1 MDVDV
6 TINTDVTMRDAA
18 PAGGAKRFRA
28 GDEILGR
35 YVVEAEL
42 GQGGMGVVYL
52 CLDKVGG
59 VKVAVK
65 GLPPEVSHSAYEMDC
80 VRDNYQLVS
89 ELRHANIAG
98 YRTLEQD
105 ANGDYYLVMDLARGM
120 GLNRWIRQNGKDA
133 DVAKKIAI
141 LRQIADALDYA
152 HSHKPT
158 RIIHRDIK
166 PGNIMVD
173 EGGHVMLLDFG
184 LAAQIRSSFGHVS
197 LEVLS
202 QSGTRTYKAP
212 EQWRGQPQRAATDQ
226 YALGV
231 VAYEM
236 LSGGLPFDDDD
247 EAVLRQAVLNEP
259 VADIDG
265 LPASMNAALKKA
277 MAKQG
282 EGRFATCGAFIDALE
297 GKTAATARVAPD
309 RMRIAIVVG
318 IVLLI
323 VALAGCWL
331 LLGHGR
337 GGSGQKTAV
346 PKLEQVMDVSA
357 PKPIESKPEPE
368 SVSEPKPMPRP
379 KPGLEQK
386 PPSEP
391 ELPAE
396 PETNRVVELPEV
408 TRAILERQ
416 AKARELIIRKR
427 QEMEEILKNA
437 EKRKAEEIR
446 N

>member
-1 MDVDV
+1 MNDK

-18 PAGGAKRFRA
+18 PAGGVRRFRA

-35 YVVEAEL
+35 YVVESEL

-105 ANGDYYLVMDLARGM
+105 SNGDYYLVMDYARGT
-120 GLNRWIRQNGKDA
+120 GLNRWMRQHGKTA
-133 DVAKKIAI
+133 GREEKIAI

-173 EGGHVMLLDFG
+173 EDGHVMLLDFG

-197 LEVLS
+197 QEVLS
-202 QSGTRTYKAP
+202 QSGTRNYKAP

-236 LSGGLPFDDDD
+236 LSGELPFDDDD
-247 EAVLRQAVLNEP
+247 ESVLRQAVLNEP
-259 VADIDG
+259 VADIEG
-265 LPASMNAALKKA
+265 LPAPMNAALKKA

-282 EGRFATCGAFIDALE
+282 EERFESFAAFVAAL
-297 GKTAATARVAPD
+297 
-309 RMRIAIVVG
+309 
-318 IVLLI
+318 
-323 VALAGCWL
+323 
-331 LLGHGR
+331 
-337 GGSGQKTAV
+337 
-346 PKLEQVMDVSA
+346 
-357 PKPIESKPEPE
+357 
-368 SVSEPKPMPRP
+368 
-379 KPGLEQK
+379 
-386 PPSEP
+386 
-391 ELPAE
+391 
-396 PETNRVVELPEV
+396 
-408 TRAILERQ
+408 
-416 AKARELIIRKR
+416 
-427 QEMEEILKNA
+427 
-437 EKRKAEEIR
+437 
-446 N
+446 

>member
-1 MDVDV
+1 M
-6 TINTDVTMRDAA
+6 
-18 PAGGAKRFRA
+18 
-28 GDEILGR
+28 
-35 YVVEAEL
+35 
-42 GQGGMGVVYL
+42 
-52 CLDKVGG
+52 
-59 VKVAVK
+59 KVAVK

-105 ANGDYYLVMDLARGM
+105 ANGDYYLVMDFARGM
-120 GLNRWIRQNGKDA
+120 GLNRWMRQNGRDA
-133 DVAKKIAI
+133 DAATKIAI
-141 LRQIADALDYA
+141 LRQIADALDCA

-173 EGGHVMLLDFG
+173 EDGHVMLLDFG

-197 LEVLS
+197 QEVLS

-236 LSGGLPFDDDD
+236 LL
-247 EAVLRQAVLNEP
+247 
-259 VADIDG
+259 
-265 LPASMNAALKKA
+265 
-277 MAKQG
+277 
-282 EGRFATCGAFIDALE
+282 
-297 GKTAATARVAPD
+297 
-309 RMRIAIVVG
+309 
-318 IVLLI
+318 
-323 VALAGCWL
+323 
-331 LLGHGR
+331 GR
-337 GGSGQKTAV
+337 GRDGSGQKTAV
-346 PKLEQVMDVSA
+346 PKLEPVMDVSV
-357 PKPIESKPEPE
+357 PKPIESI
-368 SVSEPKPMPRP
+368 SEPVSGPEPMPRP
-379 KPGLEQK
+379 KSVPKQE

-408 TRAILERQ
+408 TRAILEQQ
-416 AKARELIIRKR
+416 AKARELILRKR
-427 QEMEEILKNA
+427 QEMEKILKDV